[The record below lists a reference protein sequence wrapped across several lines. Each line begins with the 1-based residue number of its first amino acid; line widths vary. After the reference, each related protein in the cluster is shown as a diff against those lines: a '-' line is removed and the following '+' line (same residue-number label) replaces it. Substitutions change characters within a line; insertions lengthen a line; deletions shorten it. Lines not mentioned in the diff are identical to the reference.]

1 LTDGPEDDIPAIRRF
16 RRQWWP
22 AKRGL
27 DVERMAECFAPT
39 ISCGTSMAIATSAW
53 RRAREDSNLRLLSPE
68 NSRSNRLRNAQGRL

>member
-27 DVERMAECFAPT
+27 DVERMAECFALP
-39 ISCGTSMAIATSAW
+39 SRVWPSRS
-53 RRAREDSNLRLLSPE
+53 RRAR
-68 NSRSNRLRNAQGRL
+68 